1 MDLKKL
7 IKYSKEK
14 IWRANNKE
22 RFRTYMRNYMRD
34 YRKKKDDKYI
44 VKTTRKIE
52 SKVNYFLKREPI
64 DITISFD

>member
-22 RFRTYMRNYMRD
+22 RFRAYMRNYMRD

-44 VKTTRKIE
+44 VKSTRKIE